1 MSSGCGDVLS
11 LADLQTAKK
20 HQIFEAE
27 VITGK
32 SGGVA
37 GGADIDYATNQVTG
51 QVQKTLPAI
60 LRDAGFRPA
69 AFTFTTGGTL
79 NVGDSDMAVLWPT
92 ASGGDGQYYIWK
104 GAYPKTIPAESTPA
118 STGGVGSSGWLP
130 LGDITLRAEMAAL
143 DGAKLVNKKKAG
155 ADTVATNL
163 LNRGKKIYD
172 AVDDYGADPTG
183 TNDSYAALQAWV
195 NASIADPWSTATING
210 IFKISQ
216 PLEFANVTGLT
227 ILANCYIYPT
237 YTTGDAVIQF
247 RNGQGIRI
255 YGRFEASGQNQV
267 NIKAAFKMFSD
278 NANGFSFNY
287 FYGLCAS
294 DAAIGIQLGDIAYP
308 SALVSELSFHGG
320 FCVGTPCAIK
330 AIGTQTYVN
339 FTSFDAVSGA
349 AGDLSVV
356 TQYTIWTQGA
366 QVKFIGGEIQHNNN
380 IFGAA
385 VLVEPVNDPT
395 HGNTYG
401 NFSSEH
407 SHIETAA
414 QLCLI
419 ANLDSIAS
427 PISLR
432 SAVNFTG
439 SHGYHSQDNGAM
451 IGVHSSASDYAG
463 TISTRD
469 MSLYCGVIRTQ
480 PNILAGNNTVVSY
493 DPTGFGWQFV
503 SGLQAVSGGILKF
516 TRQPVMRVYNTA
528 AQSIGT
534 SATVVKYTT
543 PQTSDDMYRWQAQY
557 SASTGRFTV
566 PVGGLKN
573 VEVRANLRV
582 ATGACQLDVYVNSTL
597 KTLKSPEGV
606 APSVSVMLGDLAAG
620 DYIDIRATMT
630 SAPANTNGGDLEGFT
645 IIAER

>member
-20 HQIFEAE
+20 HQLFEAE
-27 VITGK
+27 VITGLT
-32 SGGVA
+32 GGVV
-37 GGADIDYATNQVTG
+37 GGTPIDYATNQVTG

-69 AFTFTTGGTL
+69 AFTFATGGTL

-92 ASGGDGQYYIWK
+92 AGGGDGQYYIWK
-104 GAYPKTIPAESTPA
+104 GAYPKTIPASSSPA
-118 STGGVGSSGWLP
+118 STGGVGPSGWLP
-130 LGDITLRAEMAAL
+130 LGDITLRTELAAT
-143 DGAKLVNKKKAG
+143 DGAKLVNKKKSG
-155 ADTVATNL
+155 ANTVATNL

-183 TNDSYAALQAWV
+183 ATDSYAALQAWA
-195 NASIADPWSTATING
+195 NAAIADPWATATING

-216 PLEFANVTGLT
+216 PLEFANVAGLT

-237 YTTGDAVIQF
+237 YTSGDAVIQF
-247 RNGQGIRI
+247 RNGQGIRV

-294 DAAIGIQLGDIAYP
+294 DAVIGIQLGDIAYP
-308 SALVSELSFHGG
+308 SALISELSFHGG
-320 FCVGTPCAIK
+320 FTVGTPCAIK
-330 AIGTQTYVN
+330 AIGTQTYIN
-339 FTSFDAVSGA
+339 FTSFDAVSG
-349 AGDLSVV
+349 GSGGLSVV
-356 TQYTIWTQGA
+356 TQYTVWLQGA
-366 QVKFIGGEIQHNNN
+366 QCKFLGGEIQHNNN
-380 IFGAA
+380 IGGAA
-385 VLVEPVNDPT
+385 VLIEPINDPT
-395 HGNTYG
+395 YG
-401 NFSSEH
+401 NSYANFASVH
-407 SHIETAA
+407 THVETAA
-414 QLCLI
+414 QLCMI
-419 ANLDSIAS
+419 ANLSSISS
-427 PISLR
+427 PISDK
-432 SAVNFTG
+432 TG
-439 SHGYHSQDNGAM
+439 VSFVGTHGYHSQDNGPM
-451 IGVHSSASDYAG
+451 INVHSSASEYAG
-463 TISTRD
+463 LISTRNIT
-469 MSLYCGVIRTQ
+469 LYTPTQRTQ
-480 PNILAGNNTVVSY
+480 INISAGNATVVDY
-493 DPTGFGWQFV
+493 DPTGFGKNFV
-503 SGLQAVSGGILKF
+503 KGLQAVQGGILKL
-516 TRQPVMRVYNTA
+516 TRQPVMRVFNSA

-566 PVGGLKN
+566 PIGGLKN

-606 APSVSVMLGDLAAG
+606 TPSVSVMLGDLAAG

-630 SAPANTNGGDLEGFT
+630 SAAANTNGGDLEGFT